1 MVFIS
6 SSIFININSAIIQKK
21 CVADGVSSARRF
33 DVPFMC
39 HHEKVDQNLYTSGVS
54 NLTYVDQLNR
64 ICLHYPYIFLLL
76 LIPNVNCFG
85 IILFPPFS
93 DLC

>member
-6 SSIFININSAIIQKK
+6 SSIFINVNSAIIQKK

-39 HHEKVDQNLYTSGVS
+39 HHEKVDQNLYTSKVGVS

-64 ICLHYPYIFLLL
+64 ICLHYPYIFSSV
-76 LIPNVNCFG
+76 INPKC
-85 IILFPPFS
+85 
-93 DLC
+93 